1 MFNAKDEIL
10 KLKNGESWVWP
21 ESDYGKAEIWLKYN
35 TYFLFEIPIY
45 GGGEPRFYKQFR
57 DIDSLIKMVES
68 WS

>member
-45 GGGEPRFYKQFR
+45 GGEPRFYKQFR